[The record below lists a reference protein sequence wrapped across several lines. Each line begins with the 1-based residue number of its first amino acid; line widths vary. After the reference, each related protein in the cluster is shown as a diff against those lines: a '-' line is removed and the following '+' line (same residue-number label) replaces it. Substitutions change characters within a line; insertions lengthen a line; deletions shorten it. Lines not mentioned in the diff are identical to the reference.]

1 MHAWPKIFQYFFQ
14 FNYIGIYRLNVVLSN
29 MSWSEFSIILHEN
42 ALLI

>member
-1 MHAWPKIFQYFFQ
+1 MHACLKFYNFLP

-29 MSWSEFSIILHEN
+29 MSWSEFSIILHGN